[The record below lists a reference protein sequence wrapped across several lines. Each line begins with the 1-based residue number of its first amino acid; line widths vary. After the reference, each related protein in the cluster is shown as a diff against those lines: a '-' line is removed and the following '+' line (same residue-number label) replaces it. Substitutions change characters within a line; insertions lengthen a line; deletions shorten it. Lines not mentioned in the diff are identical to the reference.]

1 MKETLKNKKIRA
13 LEIAEILGKTY
24 VDATC
29 SLNYENALQLL
40 VATQLAA
47 QCTDERV
54 NMVTENLFKKY
65 KDVYDFASADLEEL
79 QEDIKSTAFTEIR
92 QKYKGLLPAYY

>member
-13 LEIAEILGKTY
+13 LEIAEILETY

-65 KDVYDFASADLEEL
+65 KDVYD
-79 QEDIKSTAFTEIR
+79 
-92 QKYKGLLPAYY
+92 LPQQI